1 MDILATLTEEFSLRQ
16 AQVEA
21 VVNLIDEGNTIP
33 FIARYR
39 KEVHGGMDDQ
49 TLRSLSER
57 LEYLRGLEKQRED
70 VKERIEAAGALTP
83 ELLSALEKAATLA
96 EIEDIYRPYRP
107 KRRTRAT
114 IAKEKGLEPLAAA
127 LWEQGNGDPLEMA
140 AAYVDEEKE
149 VTAPEEA
156 LSGALD
162 ILAEQISDD
171 ASLRRRLRVVAF
183 AQAELV
189 AKAVDPEAETVYKM
203 YYDFRQPVR
212 TAAGHRVLAVNRGEK
227 EEALKVS
234 VEFDREKAL
243 SIVYSASVKQPCEKN
258 ACSEA
263 VRQAAEDSYD
273 RLIFPSLEREI
284 RASLTENASE
294 AAIKVFSVN
303 LRQLLMQPPV
313 KGKTALGLDPGYRT
327 GCKVAV
333 VDETGRVLDTGVI
346 YPTHSGRKVEEAK
359 EFLSGLI
366 RKYKVQI
373 IAIGNGTAS
382 RETEQFTAGVIAG
395 LKEEGAEFL
404 PAYAMVSEAGA
415 SVYSASPLAA
425 KEFPQFDL
433 TLRSAV
439 SIARRL
445 QDPLAELVKI
455 DPKAIGVGQYQHDM
469 PQKRL
474 NEALSGVVEDCVNSV
489 GVDLNTASPSLL
501 EKVSGLSQ
509 AVSKNIVAY
518 REENGAFKSRAE
530 LKKVPKLGPKAF
542 EQCAG
547 FLRVPESAEM
557 LDHTAVHPESYS
569 AAKGLLKLC
578 GYSAEDLR
586 ENRISGLPERLS
598 AFGEEKAA
606 QELGT
611 GVPTL
616 KDIVSELLKPGRD
629 PRDELPPVLLRSDVL
644 SADDLKVGMELSGT
658 VRNVTDFGA
667 FVDIGVHQDGL
678 VHISQICKKFI
689 RHPGEVL
696 HVGDVV
702 RVKVLS
708 VENNGKRIGLSMRD
722 VPQNTNL
729 Q

>member
-1 MDILATLTEEFSLRQ
+1 MDILASLTEEFSLRRS
-16 AQVEA
+16 QVEA

-49 TLRSLSER
+49 ALRALSER
-57 LEYLRGLEKQRED
+57 LSYLRGLEKQRED
-70 VKERIEAAGALTP
+70 VKNRIEEAGALTP
-83 ELLSALEKAATLA
+83 ELLSALEKASTLA

-127 LWEQGNGDPLEMA
+127 ILEQGEGDPLEMA
-140 AAYVDEEKE
+140 AAYVDPEKE
-149 VTAPEEA
+149 LETAEDA
-156 LSGALD
+156 LNGALD
-162 ILAEQISDD
+162 IIAEQISDD
-171 ASLRRRLRVVAF
+171 ASLRRRLRVVAS

-189 AKAVDPEAETVYKM
+189 AKAADPEADTVYKM

-212 TAAGHRVLAVNRGEK
+212 TIAGHRVLAINRGEK
-227 EEALKVS
+227 EDVLKVS
-234 VEFDREKAL
+234 LELDRERAL
-243 SIVYSASVKQPCEKN
+243 SIVYSASVKN
-258 ACSEA
+258 ANQCGEA
-263 VRQAAEDSYD
+263 VRRAAEDSYD

-284 RASLTENASE
+284 RSSLTETASE
-294 AAIKVFSVN
+294 DAIKVFSVN

-366 RKYKVQI
+366 RKHKVQI

-382 RETEQFTAGVIAG
+382 RETEQFTSGVIAD
-395 LKEEGAEFL
+395 LKKEGFSPL

-509 AVSKNIVAY
+509 AVSKNIVTY

-557 LDHTAVHPESYS
+557 LDHTAVHPESYG

-578 GYSAEDLR
+578 GYSSEDLR
-586 ENRISGLPERLS
+586 NNRLSDLPQRLS

-606 QELGT
+606 KELET

-616 KDIVSELLKPGRD
+616 RDIVSELLKPGRD

-722 VPQNTNL
+722 VSQDQTA